1 MTSVYVLCLES
12 GSERLCHVATK
23 MDGST
28 SAPACLPV
36 WRADVAFCL
45 LFHSIKNCRCIMPQ
59 KNKPGQ
65 RWWQRCWTHT
75 LTLQARLTR
84 YVAGL
89 MWGGV
94 CLASAC
100 VLLCGSEMCGWE
112 ACTLSWIRAALPTFV
127 QTDCLYIPKL

>member
-1 MTSVYVLCLES
+1 LGIKKTHVS
-12 GSERLCHVATK
+12 GCEGNMEPCQCVRVCVRLYMCT
-23 MDGST
+23 
-28 SAPACLPV
+28 CV
-36 WRADVAFCL
+36 WRADVVLCL
-45 LFHSIKNCRCIMPQ
+45 LLRRTASCRCIMLQ
-59 KNKPGQ
+59 QTKPGQ

-112 ACTLSWIRAALPTFV
+112 ACTFSWIRAALPTFV
-127 QTDCLYIPKL
+127 QTDCLYSPKL